1 MAHRKVYSAEFKQ
14 QAVQLAQQPG
24 NTNQGIAHD
33 LGISQSSLSGWIKA
47 AREHGSLAFPGQGV
61 ARLTVEQEKIK
72 RLEKELAMLRQE
84 REILKAAAV
93 FLGRTAPVWGLPAG
107 LPRKQSEIPVCTRSA
122 APVSSADAVPGHGRD
137 RKWIPLMAS
146 QTANKGRA

>member
-33 LGISQSSLSGWIKA
+33 LGISQSALSSWIKA

-61 ARLTVEQEKIK
+61 ARLTPDQETIK
-72 RLEKELAMLRQE
+72 RLKRELEILRQE
-84 REILKAAAV
+84 REILKSAAV
-93 FLGRTAPVWGLPAG
+93 WFAKEATLLANSPRTKKGRTIGHEPAS
-107 LPRKQSEIPVCTRSA
+107 RSER
-122 APVSSADAVPGHGRD
+122 
-137 RKWIPLMAS
+137 
-146 QTANKGRA
+146 